1 MKFTEWLL
9 QENYSRYS
17 VGVDYRTSMKDVLR
31 GFAKISLGYV
41 SAGLKKSD
49 YHIKTVFEEEPLRV
63 LVSSRNWDDG
73 EWVGMVSYNPDL
85 NCFILSRGFYNKNK
99 KTISIQKSEKCEFD
113 NAGDIV
119 NHLRKI
125 MNELKN
131 KKDNHK
137 EKLRPVK
144 LKTGPK
150 K

>member
-1 MKFTEWLL
+1 MKFTQWLL
-9 QENYSRYS
+9 QESNSRYS
-17 VGVDYRTSMKDVLR
+17 VGVDYRTSIEDVLR

-41 SAGLKKSD
+41 SAGLKRAG
-49 YHIKTVFEEEPLRV
+49 YHIKTVFEENPLRV

-73 EWVGMVSYNPDL
+73 EWVGMVSYNPKL
-85 NCFILSRGFYNKNK
+85 NCFILSRGFYNKDR
-99 KTISIQKSEKCEFD
+99 KTITIQKSEKCQHD

-119 NHLRKI
+119 NELKKI